1 MALQANFSFTE
12 ALLTLILGSSL
23 IQRKTDSS
31 ESKKETKLVAPRD
44 KKKKNAAQIVL
55 AGLKQAQNFLNF
67 LKFIKMLEKNLV
79 SFQRSYL
86 KKSYFFRPRW

>member
-44 KKKKNAAQIVL
+44 KKKKTPRKL
-55 AGLKQAQNFLNF
+55 YSQA
-67 LKFIKMLEKNLV
+67 
-79 SFQRSYL
+79 
-86 KKSYFFRPRW
+86 